1 MLWVHL
7 NWQSESN
14 SLKIFTTVHKMLKPP
29 NQPNLLHNQNKLKV
43 KKLHEIVKLQKP
55 TIFTQSFDVLLT
67 LLFTEMLWTLQKV
80 INQLNLLFFLQDIT
94 FS

>member
-1 MLWVHL
+1 
-7 NWQSESN
+7 
-14 SLKIFTTVHKMLKPP
+14 MLKPP

-80 INQLNLLFFLQDIT
+80 INQLNLLFILQDIT